1 MLNFRVSG
9 NLQRQKGEFCLSLF
23 SFGFHNLV
31 PMHGDTIESNKRS
44 CPFKSDMIWA
54 YDLGVSNVVIANPSL
69 CLRRP
74 APCVF
79 RCIALSS
86 ATCMSACCVKCWSEH
101 SPLLLEHLPSY
112 VIYERVDQNKAKVW
126 VGASTEPTRLTK
138 EQNMMIHWSIRK
150 SWNHPWQ
157 WNTEP
162 ANQQAIWQVRYT
174 SVDCSLTFLLS
185 LQIFHVK
192 WNHDGCWV

>member
-1 MLNFRVSG
+1 
-9 NLQRQKGEFCLSLF
+9 
-23 SFGFHNLV
+23 
-31 PMHGDTIESNKRS
+31 MHGDTIESNKRS

-54 YDLGVSNVVIANPSL
+54 YDLGVSSVVIANPSL

-79 RCIALSS
+79 RCMSVS
-86 ATCMSACCVKCWSEH
+86 RATCMSACCVKCWWEH

-138 EQNMMIHWSIRK
+138 EPNMMIHQEIMKSPLAVKHRTGKSTSYLTSPVHLSGLFFDFSSISTNLSRKMK
-150 SWNHPWQ
+150 SWRVLGLTP
-157 WNTEP
+157 
-162 ANQQAIWQVRYT
+162 
-174 SVDCSLTFLLS
+174 SVQFGF
-185 LQIFHVK
+185 Q
-192 WNHDGCWV
+192 